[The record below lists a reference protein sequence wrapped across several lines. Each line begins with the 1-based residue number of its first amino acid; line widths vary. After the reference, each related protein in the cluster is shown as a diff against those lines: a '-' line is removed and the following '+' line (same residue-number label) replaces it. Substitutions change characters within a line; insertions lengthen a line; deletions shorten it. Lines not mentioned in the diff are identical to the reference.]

1 MKPILIIKN
10 NVHEG
15 PGIIEEILLERKI
28 AYEIKDL
35 DRGDEF
41 PESEN
46 YSALII
52 LGGPD
57 SSNDDTPKM
66 KQELERV
73 KEALELELPILGIC
87 LGMQVL
93 CKAAGGNVKKSP
105 YMEIGFFHENHE
117 AYTIEHLTNDP
128 ILTGLPK
135 PFRVFQL
142 HNETIELPS
151 PVKLIGKGNF
161 IEPQVIKVGTN
172 AYGFQCHFELTKAII
187 EECLENDEYLK
198 QRDDVKLREQWD
210 AFQNDYF
217 RKGKIITENF
227 LKISGHILTH
237 SFHKASTL
245 HHP

>member
-15 PGIIEEILLERKI
+15 PGIIEEILLDQKI

-35 DRGDEF
+35 DIGDEF
-41 PESEN
+41 PDPGN

-57 SSNDDTPKM
+57 SANDDTPKM

-73 KEALELELPILGIC
+73 KEALELEIPILGIC

-93 CKAAGGNVKKSP
+93 CKAAGGIVKESP

-117 AYTIEHLTNDP
+117 AYTIEHLTNDT
-128 ILTGLPK
+128 IFNGLPK

-142 HNETIELPS
+142 HLETVEIPYHA
-151 PVKLIGKGNF
+151 KLIGKGNF

-198 QRDDVKLREQWD
+198 QRDPIKLRSQWNLFREQ
-210 AFQNDYF
+210 YF

-227 LKISGHILTH
+227 LKIAKLM
-237 SFHKASTL
+237 
-245 HHP
+245 